1 MIVGV
6 STLGYSLVKPSIA
19 NYYKKQEIV
28 YYSPLINND
37 VLPNNRNKLIDLL
50 KFKNSNLIDQTYLIN
65 VMNKEILFNHL
76 EELKKIKVKDED
88 VLSAMFYSIMLMGN
102 LNYTE
107 KEFIQLNKDFKL
119 LYTKIKKDNPKSVL
133 LKEIQNYK
141 ELIQTFENIEMQTT
155 KKEDF
160 ILLMQKDKKNYKE
173 IDLILTYNS
182 MMKMQN
188 NIAHWLNYCQK
199 NKKNCNP

>member
-1 MIVGV
+1 MTLNQKLILLILTMIVGV

-50 KFKNSNLIDQTYLIN
+50 KFKNSSLIDQTYLIN
-65 VMNKEILFNHL
+65 IMNKEILFNHL
-76 EELKKIKVKDED
+76 EELKKITVKDED

-119 LYTKIKKDNPKSVL
+119 LYTKIKKDNPKSRDSESVL
-133 LKEIQNYK
+133 LIDK
-141 ELIQTFENIEMQTT
+141 
-155 KKEDF
+155 
-160 ILLMQKDKKNYKE
+160 IL
-173 IDLILTYNS
+173 
-182 MMKMQN
+182 
-188 NIAHWLNYCQK
+188 
-199 NKKNCNP
+199 